1 VTGDADSYRYLVES
15 IRMHPDQKTLL
26 EMMQGAGFRDCKYHN
41 LLGGI
46 SAVHVGY
53 R

>member
-1 VTGDADSYRYLVES
+1 
-15 IRMHPDQKTLL
+15 
-26 EMMQGAGFRDCKYHN
+26 MQDAGFRDCKYHN

-53 R
+53 K